1 MEKKKFSCEFA
12 GRPLEAEFS
21 DLTEQ
26 ANGSALVRYGDT
38 VVLATAVISKKPK
51 EHLDYFPLS
60 VDYEEKF
67 YAVGEILGSRF
78 LRRESRSSD
87 NAILMG
93 RLIDRTIRPL
103 FNQKIR
109 NEVQVV
115 VLVLS
120 YDEENAP
127 DVPAIIAAS
136 LALGVS
142 NIPWNGPIAGIRTI
156 KIEEND
162 QFILNPATKQ
172 RTEASLETL
181 ICGKDGKINMI
192 EAEAKE
198 VPEKDAIKGFQLALE
213 EIEKINVL
221 QKKIIK
227 EIGQEKIRPEIAEEP
242 EGFRELFKKHIKPR
256 LEDYVFIEE
265 KTGRTTRL
273 AELKNEWLEAAQEQF
288 GDKGIELS
296 DEIYEEEINEIIH
309 RNILKNEKRPDL
321 RKLDQ
326 VRPLHAEAGILPR
339 VHGSGLFYR
348 GQTHLLSVVT
358 LGSPRDHKLIE
369 GMEIREQK
377 HFMHQYNFW
386 PFCSGEIKPL
396 RGPGRREI
404 GHGALAEK
412 ALAAVIPEKEK
423 FPYTIRIVSETMSSN
438 GSTSMAS
445 VCASTLALM
454 DAGVPIKNPV
464 AGIAMGLVMPLKNGN
479 ENHYKILT
487 DIQGPE
493 DHHGDMDFKAAGTKK
508 GLTAIQMDVKIEGV
522 TVEILE
528 KTLNQAKKAREEI
541 LKVMLKAIAEPRP
554 KLSPFAPKILV
565 TRINPE
571 KIGIL
576 IGPGGKTVNSIR
588 TSSGAEIDIEEDGT
602 VFITGETEESAQK
615 AISLVE
621 LITREFKPGDLAIGK
636 VSRIFEFGAMVELAP
651 NQDGLIHISKLAPY
665 RVNKVTD
672 IVNIGDEVKVKVID
686 IDEKGRINLALQNE
700 FGKKHFSNP
709 RQQRNS

>member
-1 MEKKKFSCEFA
+1 
-12 GRPLEAEFS
+12 
-21 DLTEQ
+21 
-26 ANGSALVRYGDT
+26 
-38 VVLATAVISKKPK
+38 
-51 EHLDYFPLS
+51 EHLDYFPLT

-67 YAVGEILGSRF
+67 YAAGEILGSRF
-78 LRRESRSSD
+78 LRREGRSSD
-87 NAILMG
+87 NAILTG

-103 FNQKIR
+103 FDQKIR
-109 NEVQVV
+109 NEVQVI

-142 NIPWNGPIAGIRTI
+142 NIPWNGPIAGIRAI
-156 KIEEND
+156 KKDD
-162 QFILNPATKQ
+162 QFILNPANSQ
-172 RTEASLETL
+172 REKASLETL
-181 ICGKDGKINMI
+181 ICGKDGKINMV

-198 VPEKDAIKGFQLALE
+198 APEKDAIKGFQLALK
-213 EIEKINVL
+213 EIDKINDW
-221 QKKIIK
+221 QKEIIK
-227 EIGQEKIRPEIAEEP
+227 EIGQEKIKPVIAEELK
-242 EGFRELFKKHIKPR
+242 GFRELFQKHIKPR

-273 AELKNEWLEAAQEQF
+273 RELKDEWLETVKERF
-288 GDKGIELS
+288 GDQGIELS
-296 DEIYEEEINEIIH
+296 DEIYEEEIDEIIH
-309 RNILKNEKRPDL
+309 RNILENDKRPDF

-326 VRPLHAEAGILPR
+326 VRPLYAEAGILPR
-339 VHGSGLFYR
+339 VHGSGIFYR
-348 GQTHLLSVVT
+348 GQTHLLSAVT

-369 GMEIREQK
+369 GMEIKEQK
-377 HFMHQYNFW
+377 RFIHQYNFW

-423 FPYTIRIVSETMSSN
+423 FPYTIRVVSETMSSN

-454 DAGVPIKNPV
+454 DAGIPIKNPV
-464 AGIAMGLVMPLKNGN
+464 AGIAMGLIMQDEHN
-479 ENHYKILT
+479 YKILT

-493 DHHGDMDFKAAGTKK
+493 DHHGDMDFKAAGTKE

-528 KTLNQAKKAREEI
+528 KALDQAKKAREEI

-554 KLSPFAPKILV
+554 KLSPYAPKILV
-565 TRINPE
+565 YRINPE
-571 KIGIL
+571 KIGLL

-588 TSSGAEIDIEEDGT
+588 TASGAEIDIEEDGA
-602 VFITGETEESAQK
+602 VFITGETEESAKK
-615 AISLVE
+615 ALSLVE
-621 LITREFKPGDLAIGK
+621 LITKEFKPGDVAIGK

-651 NQDGLIHISKLAPY
+651 NQEGLIHISKLAPY

-672 IVNIGDEVKVKVID
+672 IVNIGDEVKVKIIE
-686 IDEKGRINLALQNE
+686 IDEKGRVNLALQNDE
-700 FGKKHFSNP
+700 SGNKHSSKP
-709 RQQRNS
+709 RQPRNG

>member
-1 MEKKKFSCEFA
+1 MKKKKFSCEFA
-12 GRPLEAEFS
+12 GQPLEAEFS

-26 ANGSALVRYGDT
+26 ANGSALVRYGET
-38 VVLATAVISKKPK
+38 VVLATAVISGAPK
-51 EHLDYFPLS
+51 EHLDYFPLT

-67 YAVGEILGSRF
+67 YAAGEILGSRF
-78 LRRESRSSD
+78 LRREGRSSD
-87 NAILMG
+87 NAILTG

-103 FNQKIR
+103 FDQKIR
-109 NEVQVV
+109 NEVQVI

-142 NIPWNGPIAGIRTI
+142 NIPWNGPIAGIRAI
-156 KIEEND
+156 KKDD
-162 QFILNPATKQ
+162 QFILNPANSQ
-172 RTEASLETL
+172 REKASLETL
-181 ICGKDGKINMI
+181 ICGKDGKINMV

-198 VPEKDAIKGFQLALE
+198 APEKDAIKGFQLALK
-213 EIEKINVL
+213 EIDKINDW
-221 QKKIIK
+221 QKEIIK
-227 EIGQEKIRPEIAEEP
+227 EIGQEKIKPVIAEELK
-242 EGFRELFKKHIKPR
+242 GFRELFQKHIKPR

-273 AELKNEWLEAAQEQF
+273 RELKDEWLETVKERF
-288 GDKGIELS
+288 GDQGIELS
-296 DEIYEEEINEIIH
+296 DEIYEEEIDEIIH
-309 RNILKNEKRPDL
+309 RNILENDKRPDF

-326 VRPLHAEAGILPR
+326 VRPLYAEAGILPR
-339 VHGSGLFYR
+339 VHGSGIFYR
-348 GQTHLLSVVT
+348 GQTHLLSAVT

-369 GMEIREQK
+369 GMEIKEQK
-377 HFMHQYNFW
+377 RFIHQYNFW

-423 FPYTIRIVSETMSSN
+423 FPYTIRVVSETMSSN

-454 DAGVPIKNPV
+454 DAGVPIKKPV
-464 AGIAMGLVMPLKNGN
+464 AGIAMGLIMKDEHN
-479 ENHYKILT
+479 YKILT

-493 DHHGDMDFKAAGTKK
+493 DHHGDMDFKAAGTKE

-554 KLSPFAPKILV
+554 NLSPFAPKILV
-565 TRINPE
+565 CRINPE
-571 KIGIL
+571 KIGTL

-588 TSSGAEIDIEEDGT
+588 TASAAEIDIEEDGM
-602 VFITGETEESAQK
+602 VFVTGKTKESAEK
-615 AISLVE
+615 ALSLVE
-621 LITREFKPGDLAIGK
+621 LITKEFKPGDLAAGK
-636 VSRIFEFGAMVELAP
+636 VSRIFEFGAMVEIAP
-651 NQDGLIHISKLAPY
+651 NQEGLIHISKLAPY

-672 IVNIGDEVKVKVID
+672 VVNIGDEVKVKIID
-686 IDEKGRINLALQNE
+686 IDEKGRVNLALQNNDS
-700 FGKKHFSNP
+700 GNKHSSKNP
-709 RQQRNS
+709 HQQRNR

>member
-1 MEKKKFSCEFA
+1 MKKKKFSCEFA
-12 GRPLEAEFS
+12 GQPLEAEFS

-26 ANGSALVRYGDT
+26 ANGSALVRYGET
-38 VVLATAVISKKPK
+38 VVLATAVISGAPK
-51 EHLDYFPLS
+51 EHLDYFPLT

-103 FNQKIR
+103 FDQKIR
-109 NEVQVV
+109 NEVQVI

-120 YDEENAP
+120 YDEKNAP

-142 NIPWNGPIAGIRTI
+142 DIPWNGPIAGIRTI
-156 KIEEND
+156 KESD
-162 QFILNPATKQ
+162 QYILNPTTDQ
-172 RTEASLETL
+172 REKASLETL

-198 VPEKDAIKGFQLALE
+198 APEKDAIKGFQLALK
-213 EIEKINVL
+213 EIEKINGW
-221 QKKIIK
+221 QKEIIK
-227 EIGQEKIRPEIAEEP
+227 EIGREKIMPKMAKEP
-242 EGFRELFKKHIKPR
+242 EGLRDLFKKHIKPR

-273 AELKNEWLEAAQEQF
+273 MELKKEWIESAKERF
-288 GDKGIELS
+288 GDEGIELS

-309 RNILKNEKRPDL
+309 RNILENDKRPDF

-326 VRPLHAEAGILPR
+326 MRPLYAEAGILPR

-348 GQTHLLSVVT
+348 GQTHVLSAVT
-358 LGSPRDHKLIE
+358 LGSPRDHRLIE
-369 GMEIREQK
+369 GMEIKEQK

-423 FPYTIRIVSETMSSN
+423 FPYTIRVVSETMSSN

-454 DAGVPIKNPV
+454 DAGVPIKKPV
-464 AGIAMGLVMPLKNGN
+464 AGIAMGLIMKDEHN
-479 ENHYKILT
+479 YKILT

-493 DHHGDMDFKAAGTKK
+493 DHHGDMDFKAAGTKE

-554 KLSPFAPKILV
+554 NLSPFAPKILV
-565 TRINPE
+565 CRINPE
-571 KIGIL
+571 KIGTL

-588 TSSGAEIDIEEDGT
+588 TASAAEIDIEEDGM
-602 VFITGETEESAQK
+602 VFVTGKTKESAEK
-615 AISLVE
+615 ALSLVE
-621 LITREFKPGDLAIGK
+621 LITKEFKPGDLAAGK
-636 VSRIFEFGAMVELAP
+636 VSRIFEFGAMVEIAP
-651 NQDGLIHISKLAPY
+651 NQEGLIHISKLAPY

-672 IVNIGDEVKVKVID
+672 VVNIGDEVKVKIID
-686 IDEKGRINLALQNE
+686 IDEKGRVNLALQNNDS
-700 FGKKHFSNP
+700 GNKHSSKNP
-709 RQQRNS
+709 HQQRNR

>member
-1 MEKKKFSCEFA
+1 MKKKKFSCEFA

-21 DLTEQ
+21 DLAEQ

-38 VVLATAVISKKPK
+38 VVLATAVISEKPK
-51 EHLDYFPLS
+51 EHLDYFPLT

-67 YAVGEILGSRF
+67 YAAGEILGSRF
-78 LRRESRSSD
+78 LRREGRSSD
-87 NAILMG
+87 NAILTG

-103 FNQKIR
+103 FDQKIR
-109 NEVQVV
+109 NEVQVI

-142 NIPWNGPIAGIRTI
+142 NIPWNGPIAGIRAI
-156 KIEEND
+156 KKDD
-162 QFILNPATKQ
+162 QFILNPANSQ
-172 RTEASLETL
+172 REKASLETL
-181 ICGKDGKINMI
+181 ICGKDGKINMV

-198 VPEKDAIKGFQLALE
+198 APEKDAIKGFQLALK
-213 EIEKINVL
+213 EIDKINDW
-221 QKKIIK
+221 QKEIIK
-227 EIGQEKIRPEIAEEP
+227 EICQEKIKPVIAEELK
-242 EGFRELFKKHIKPR
+242 GFRELFQKHIKPR

-273 AELKNEWLEAAQEQF
+273 RELKDEWLETVKERF
-288 GDKGIELS
+288 GDQGIELS
-296 DEIYEEEINEIIH
+296 DEIYEEEIDEIIH
-309 RNILKNEKRPDL
+309 RNILENDKRPDF

-326 VRPLHAEAGILPR
+326 VRPLYAEAGILPR
-339 VHGSGLFYR
+339 VHGSGIFYR
-348 GQTHLLSVVT
+348 GQTHLLSAVT

-369 GMEIREQK
+369 GMEIKEQK
-377 HFMHQYNFW
+377 RFIHQYNFW

-423 FPYTIRIVSETMSSN
+423 FPYTIRVVSETMASN

-454 DAGVPIKNPV
+454 DAGIPIKNPV
-464 AGIAMGLVMPLKNGN
+464 AGIAMGLIMQDEHN
-479 ENHYKILT
+479 YKILT

-493 DHHGDMDFKAAGTKK
+493 DHHGDMDFKAAGTKE

-528 KTLNQAKKAREEI
+528 KALDQAKKAREEI

-554 KLSPFAPKILV
+554 KLSPYAPKILV
-565 TRINPE
+565 YRINPE
-571 KIGIL
+571 KIGLL

-588 TSSGAEIDIEEDGT
+588 TASGAEIDIEEDGA
-602 VFITGETEESAQK
+602 VFITGETEESAKK
-615 AISLVE
+615 ALSLVE
-621 LITREFKPGDLAIGK
+621 LITKEFKPGDVAIGK

-651 NQDGLIHISKLAPY
+651 NQEGLIHISKLAPY

-672 IVNIGDEVKVKVID
+672 IVNIGDEVKVKIIE
-686 IDEKGRINLALQNE
+686 IDEKGRVNLALQNDE
-700 FGKKHFSNP
+700 SGNKHSSKP
-709 RQQRNS
+709 RQPRNG

>member
-1 MEKKKFSCEFA
+1 MKKKKFSCEFA

-21 DLTEQ
+21 DLAEQ

-38 VVLATAVISKKPK
+38 VVLATAVISEKPK
-51 EHLDYFPLS
+51 EHLDYFPLT

-67 YAVGEILGSRF
+67 YAAGEILGSRF
-78 LRRESRSSD
+78 LRREGRSSD
-87 NAILMG
+87 NAILTG

-103 FNQKIR
+103 FDQKIR
-109 NEVQVV
+109 NEVQVI

-142 NIPWNGPIAGIRTI
+142 NIPWNGPIAGIRAI
-156 KIEEND
+156 KKDD
-162 QFILNPATKQ
+162 QFILNPANSQ
-172 RTEASLETL
+172 REKASLETL
-181 ICGKDGKINMI
+181 ICGKDGKINMV

-198 VPEKDAIKGFQLALE
+198 APEKDAIKGFQLALK
-213 EIEKINVL
+213 EIDKINDW
-221 QKKIIK
+221 QKEIIK
-227 EIGQEKIRPEIAEEP
+227 EIGQEKIKPVIAEELK
-242 EGFRELFKKHIKPR
+242 GFRELFQKHIKPR

-273 AELKNEWLEAAQEQF
+273 RELKDEWLETVKERF
-288 GDKGIELS
+288 GDQGIELS
-296 DEIYEEEINEIIH
+296 DEIYEEEIDEIIH
-309 RNILKNEKRPDL
+309 RNILENDKRPDF

-326 VRPLHAEAGILPR
+326 VRPLYAEAGILPR
-339 VHGSGLFYR
+339 VHGSGIFYR
-348 GQTHLLSVVT
+348 GQTHLLSAVT

-369 GMEIREQK
+369 GMEIKEQK
-377 HFMHQYNFW
+377 RFIHQYNFW

-423 FPYTIRIVSETMSSN
+423 FPYTIRVVSETMSSN

-454 DAGVPIKNPV
+454 DAGIPIKNPV
-464 AGIAMGLVMPLKNGN
+464 AGIAMGLIMQDEHN
-479 ENHYKILT
+479 YKILT

-493 DHHGDMDFKAAGTKK
+493 DHHGDMDFKAAGTKE

-528 KTLNQAKKAREEI
+528 KALDQAKKAREEI

-554 KLSPFAPKILV
+554 KLSPYAPKILV
-565 TRINPE
+565 YRINPE
-571 KIGIL
+571 KIGLL

-588 TSSGAEIDIEEDGT
+588 TASGAEIDIEEDGA
-602 VFITGETEESAQK
+602 VFITGETEESAKK
-615 AISLVE
+615 ALSLVE
-621 LITREFKPGDLAIGK
+621 LITKEFKPGDVAIGK

-651 NQDGLIHISKLAPY
+651 NQEGLIHISKLAPY

-672 IVNIGDEVKVKVID
+672 IVNIGDEVKVKIIE
-686 IDEKGRINLALQNE
+686 IDEKGRVNLALQNDE
-700 FGKKHFSNP
+700 SGNKHSSKP
-709 RQQRNS
+709 RQPRNG

>member
-1 MEKKKFSCEFA
+1 MKKKQFSCEFA
-12 GRPLEAEFS
+12 GRPLKAEFS
-21 DLTEQ
+21 DLAEQ

-38 VVLATAVISKKPK
+38 VVLATAVISKEPK

-78 LRRESRSSD
+78 LRREGRSSD

-103 FNQKIR
+103 FDQKIR
-109 NEVQVV
+109 NEVQVI

-127 DVPAIIAAS
+127 DVPAIVAAS

-142 NIPWNGPIAGIRTI
+142 DVPWDGPIAGIRTV
-156 KIEEND
+156 KKD
-162 QFILNPATKQ
+162 GQFILNPTASQ
-172 RTEASLETL
+172 RTEATLEIL

-198 VPEKDAIKGFQLALE
+198 APEKDAVKGFQLALE
-213 EIEKINVL
+213 EIEKINSW

-227 EIGQEKIRPEIAEEP
+227 EIGREKIKPITAKEP
-242 EGFRELFKKHIKPR
+242 DGFRDLFQKHIKPR
-256 LEDYVFIEE
+256 LEDYIFIEE

-273 AELKNEWLEAAQEQF
+273 AELKNEWLETVKERF
-288 GDKGIELS
+288 GDEGLELS
-296 DEIYEEEINEIIH
+296 DEIYEEEIDEIIH
-309 RNILKNEKRPDL
+309 RNILENNQRPDF
-321 RKLDQ
+321 RKLDEI
-326 VRPLHAEAGILPR
+326 RPLFAEAGILPR
-339 VHGSGLFYR
+339 VHGSGIFYR
-348 GQTHLLSVVT
+348 GQTHLLSTVT

-369 GMEIREQK
+369 GMEIKEQK
-377 HFMHQYNFW
+377 HFMHQYNFL

-412 ALAAVIPEKEK
+412 ALAAVIPKKEK

-454 DAGVPIKNPV
+454 DAGVSIKNPV
-464 AGIAMGLVMPLKNGN
+464 AGIAMGLVMKDEHN
-479 ENHYKILT
+479 YKILT

-493 DHHGDMDFKAAGTKK
+493 DHHGDMDFKAAGTKE

-528 KTLNQAKKAREEI
+528 KTLNQAKEAREKI

-554 KLSPFAPKILV
+554 NLSPFAPKILV
-565 TRINPE
+565 YRINPE
-571 KIGIL
+571 KIGLL

-588 TSSGAEIDIEEDGT
+588 TASGAEIDIEEDGT
-602 VFITGETEESAQK
+602 IFITGETEESAKK
-615 AISLVE
+615 ALSLVE
-621 LITREFKPGDLAIGK
+621 LITKEFKPGDLAVGK

-651 NQDGLIHISKLAPY
+651 NQEGLIHISKLAPY

-672 IVNIGDEVKVKVID
+672 VVNIGDEVKVKIIE
-686 IDEKGRINLALQNE
+686 IDEKGRVNLALQNDE
-700 FGKKHFSNP
+700 SGKKHSSNHS
-709 RQQRNS
+709 RQQRNG